1 MQKTVI
7 ASNVDGIA
15 EIIENKVN
23 GILINPD
30 KDITFKK
37 LFKDEVPIPQ
47 VVINPKTQELQ
58 KPKEIDPSKL
68 SEAIEFL
75 LDKPNIRQLYG
86 NTFTKLCKF
95 VIENYQEKLEKIYQI
110 LK

>member
-1 MQKTVI
+1 MKQDFAKPVI

-47 VVINPKTQELQ
+47 VVINLKRKNCKNQ
-58 KPKEIDPSKL
+58 KLIHL
-68 SEAIEFL
+68 NFL
-75 LDKPNIRQLYG
+75 KQLNFY
-86 NTFTKLCKF
+86 
-95 VIENYQEKLEKIYQI
+95 
-110 LK
+110 